1 MSEEIL
7 SLTPPPA
14 DVRLA
19 YGSEPTQF
27 GDLRL
32 PKGKGPFPVAMNIH
46 GGFWRAKYD
55 LLHAGHLCAALTA
68 KGIVTWNLE
77 YRRVGDPEGGWPAT
91 FNDIVAGYRYLH
103 QIENRYHLNTEKIAV
118 MGHSA
123 GGQLALCLAAHVPD
137 VKRVVSLAGVVDLA
151 RTYELHLSHDAV
163 VELLGGTPEQVPDHY
178 RDADPMTL
186 PMPHA
191 RQVLLHG
198 SLDDTVPPDF
208 SRRYVETKK
217 KIHEDA
223 RLVEIPKADHFD
235 LIDPLSGAWKEVEA
249 AVRDL
254 MS

>member
-1 MSEEIL
+1 VSEEIL
-7 SLTPPPA
+7 SLKPPPA

-19 YGSEPTQF
+19 YGSEPAQF
-27 GDLRL
+27 GDLRM

-103 QIENRYHLNTEKIAV
+103 QIENRYQLNTEKIVV

-186 PMPHA
+186 PIPHA
-191 RQVLLHG
+191 RQVLLQG
-198 SLDDTVPPDF
+198 SLDDIVPPDF
-208 SRRYVETKK
+208 SRRYVESKK

-235 LIDPLSGAWKEVEA
+235 LIDPRSAAWKEVEV

>member
-1 MSEEIL
+1 VSEEIL
-7 SLTPPPA
+7 SLKPPPA

-19 YGSEPTQF
+19 YGSEPAQF

-46 GGFWRAKYD
+46 GGFWRANYD

-103 QIENRYHLNTEKIAV
+103 QVEKRYHLNTEKIVV

-123 GGQLALCLAAHVPD
+123 GGQLALCLAAHVPE

-163 VELLGGTPEQVPDHY
+163 AELLGGTPEQVPDHY

-186 PMPHA
+186 AIPRA

-254 MS
+254 TS

>member
-19 YGSEPTQF
+19 FGSEPTQV

-55 LLHAGHLCAALTA
+55 LLHAGHLCAVLTA

-103 QIENRYHLNTEKIAV
+103 QIEHRYRLNTEKIVV

-123 GGQLALCLAAHVPD
+123 GGQLALCLAAHVPE

-186 PMPHA
+186 PIPHA

-198 SLDDTVPPDF
+198 SLDDTVPPNF

-235 LIDPLSGAWKEVEA
+235 LIDPRSTAWKEVET

-254 MS
+254 VS

>member
-208 SRRYVETKK
+208 SRRYVESKK

-235 LIDPLSGAWKEVEA
+235 MIDPRSAAWKEVET
-249 AVRDL
+249 AVRNL

>member
-32 PKGKGPFPVAMNIH
+32 PKGKGPFPIAMNIH

-208 SRRYVETKK
+208 SRRYVESKK

-235 LIDPLSGAWKEVEA
+235 LIDPRSAAWKEVET